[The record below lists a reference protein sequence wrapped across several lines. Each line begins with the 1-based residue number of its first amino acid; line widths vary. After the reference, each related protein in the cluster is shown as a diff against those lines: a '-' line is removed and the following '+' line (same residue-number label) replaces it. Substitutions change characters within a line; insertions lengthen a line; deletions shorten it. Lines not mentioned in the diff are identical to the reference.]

1 MKTFVPSFLL
11 GLRLREF
18 FAPCLAMLCLTL
30 LRAGR
35 MLRHVAGFLLVVVCV
50 VVGVAG
56 GALFVGAGVP
66 AVLGLGTVALAYLAY
81 KYATSV
87 WRF

>member
-18 FAPCLAMLCLTL
+18 FAPCLALLCLLT

-35 MLRHVAGFLLVVVCV
+35 MLRHLVGLLFVLVCV

-56 GALFVGAGVP
+56 GAVFVGAGVP
-66 AVLGLGTVALAYLAY
+66 AVLGLGAVALAYLAY